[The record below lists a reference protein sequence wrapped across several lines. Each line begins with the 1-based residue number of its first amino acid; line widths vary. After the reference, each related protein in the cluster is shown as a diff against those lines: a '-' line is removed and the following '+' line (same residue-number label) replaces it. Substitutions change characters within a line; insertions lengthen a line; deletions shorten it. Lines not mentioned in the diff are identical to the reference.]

1 MEEQKEEK
9 NWASGIIK
17 IINPERSAGIIQQ
30 LDGED
35 VLFAFSDIKSV
46 VYDMKSVVTLDIG
59 QEVLYSL
66 EKDLRLGLKAKNITP
81 LDLISK
87 A

>member
-1 MEEQKEEK
+1 MEEKKEEK

-17 IINPERSAGIIQQ
+17 IINPERSAGIIKQ

-35 VLFAFSDIKSV
+35 VLFAFSDMESEIN
-46 VYDMKSVVTLDIG
+46 LDIG

-66 EKDLRLGLKAKNITP
+66 ETDMRLGLKAKNIIP
-81 LDLISK
+81 LSNISK

>member
-1 MEEQKEEK
+1 MEEKKEEK
-9 NWASGIIK
+9 NWASGIVK
-17 IINPERSAGIIQQ
+17 IINLERSAGIIQQ
-30 LDGED
+30 IDGED
-35 VLFAFSDIKSV
+35 VLFAFSDMESV
-46 VYDMKSVVTLDIG
+46 VNLDIG

>member
-1 MEEQKEEK
+1 MEEK
-9 NWASGIIK
+9 NWASGIVK
-17 IINPERSAGIIQQ
+17 LINPERSAGIIQQ
-30 LDGED
+30 IDGED
-35 VLFAFSDIKSV
+35 VLFAFDDMESSV
-46 VYDMKSVVTLDIG
+46 NLDIG

-81 LDLISK
+81 LSVISK

>member
-17 IINPERSAGIIQQ
+17 IINQERSAGIIKQ

-35 VLFAFSDIKSV
+35 VLFAFSDMESV
-46 VYDMKSVVTLDIG
+46 VNLDIG

>member
-17 IINPERSAGIIQQ
+17 IINQERSAGIIKQI
-30 LDGED
+30 DGED
-35 VLFAFSDIKSV
+35 VLFAFSDMESV
-46 VYDMKSVVTLDIG
+46 FNLDIG

-66 EKDLRLGLKAKNITP
+66 ETDLRLGLKAKNIIP
-81 LDLISK
+81 LSNISK

>member
-1 MEEQKEEK
+1 MEEKKEEK

-17 IINPERSAGIIQQ
+17 IINQERSAGIISQV
-30 LDGED
+30 DGEE
-35 VLFAFSDIKSV
+35 VLFAFSDMESV
-46 VYDMKSVVTLDIG
+46 VNLDIG

-66 EKDLRLGLKAKNITP
+66 ERDLRLGLKAKNITP
-81 LDLISK
+81 LSIISK

>member
-17 IINPERSAGIIQQ
+17 IINPERSAGIIKQI
-30 LDGED
+30 DGED
-35 VLFAFSDIKSV
+35 VLFAFSDMESAV
-46 VYDMKSVVTLDIG
+46 NLDIG

-66 EKDLRLGLKAKNITP
+66 EKDQRLGLKAKNITP
-81 LDLISK
+81 LSIISK

>member
-17 IINPERSAGIIQQ
+17 IINPERSAGIIKQI
-30 LDGED
+30 DGED
-35 VLFAFSDIKSV
+35 VLFAFSDMESAV
-46 VYDMKSVVTLDIG
+46 NLDIG

-81 LDLISK
+81 LSIISK

>member
-9 NWASGIIK
+9 NWASGIVK
-17 IINPERSAGIIQQ
+17 TINPEHSAGIIQQ

-35 VLFAFSDIKSV
+35 VLFAFSD
-46 VYDMKSVVTLDIG
+46 MESVVTLDIG

>member
-1 MEEQKEEK
+1 MEEK
-9 NWASGIIK
+9 NWASGIVK
-17 IINPERSAGIIQQ
+17 LINPERSAGIIQQ
-30 LDGED
+30 IDGED
-35 VLFAFSDIKSV
+35 VLFAFSDMENQI
-46 VYDMKSVVTLDIG
+46 DLMIG

>member
-1 MEEQKEEK
+1 MEEK
-9 NWASGIIK
+9 NWASGIVK
-17 IINPERSAGIIQQ
+17 LINPERSAGIIQQ
-30 LDGED
+30 IDGED
-35 VLFAFSDIKSV
+35 VLFAFSDMENQI
-46 VYDMKSVVTLDIG
+46 DLMIG

-66 EKDLRLGLKAKNITP
+66 EKDFRLGLKAKNITP

>member
-1 MEEQKEEK
+1 MEEKKEEK

-17 IINPERSAGIIQQ
+17 IINPERSAGIIKQ

-35 VLFAFSDIKSV
+35 VLFAFSDMESV
-46 VYDMKSVVTLDIG
+46 VNLDIG

-66 EKDLRLGLKAKNITP
+66 EKDSRLGLKAKNITP
-81 LDLISK
+81 LSVISK

>member
-1 MEEQKEEK
+1 MEAQKEEK

-17 IINPERSAGIIQQ
+17 SINPERSAGIIKQI
-30 LDGED
+30 DGED
-35 VLFAFSDIKSV
+35 VLFAFSDMESV
-46 VYDMKSVVTLDIG
+46 VNLDIG

-66 EKDLRLGLKAKNITP
+66 ETDVRLGLTAKNITP
-81 LDLISK
+81 LSLISK

>member
-17 IINPERSAGIIQQ
+17 IINQERSAGIIKQI
-30 LDGED
+30 DGED
-35 VLFAFSDIKSV
+35 VLFAFSDMESAV
-46 VYDMKSVVTLDIG
+46 NLDIG

-66 EKDLRLGLKAKNITP
+66 ETDLRLGLKAKNITP
-81 LDLISK
+81 LSIISK

>member
-17 IINPERSAGIIQQ
+17 IINPERSAGIIKQI
-30 LDGED
+30 DGED
-35 VLFAFSDIKSV
+35 VLFAFSDMESAV
-46 VYDMKSVVTLDIG
+46 NLDIG

-66 EKDLRLGLKAKNITP
+66 ERDLRLGLKAKNITP
-81 LDLISK
+81 LSIISK

>member
-1 MEEQKEEK
+1 MEEKKEEK

-17 IINPERSAGIIQQ
+17 IINPERSAGIIKQ

-35 VLFAFSDIKSV
+35 VLFAFSDMESV
-46 VYDMKSVVTLDIG
+46 VNLDIG

-66 EKDLRLGLKAKNITP
+66 ERDLRLGLKAKNITP
-81 LDLISK
+81 LSAISK

>member
-1 MEEQKEEK
+1 MEEK
-9 NWASGIIK
+9 NWASGIVK
-17 IINPERSAGIIQQ
+17 IINPERSAGIIKQ

-35 VLFAFSDIKSV
+35 VLFAFSDMENQI
-46 VYDMKSVVTLDIG
+46 DLTIG